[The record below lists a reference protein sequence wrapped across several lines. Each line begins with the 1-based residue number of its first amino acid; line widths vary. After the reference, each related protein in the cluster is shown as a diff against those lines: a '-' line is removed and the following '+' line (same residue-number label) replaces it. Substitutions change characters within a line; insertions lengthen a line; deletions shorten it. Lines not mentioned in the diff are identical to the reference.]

1 MTTAIKAQAMF
12 NNLVTELEK
21 VYGDQMKTNVQLLEI
36 GKAILPEMRDVIRN
50 SDVDL
55 LNKEPQY
62 LIVNTNNRSGL
73 HWVGVYI
80 SGKKIFVF
88 DTFAR
93 KTTNIMKTFVKRAEK
108 AGFAIIETRKRIE
121 QADAQQ
127 DCGLRS
133 LAWLIILVNKG
144 IRFAMLV

>member
-73 HWVGVYI
+73 HWVGVYM

-88 DTFAR
+88 DTYEDF
-93 KTTNIMKTFVKRAEK
+93 
-108 AGFAIIETRKRIE
+108 
-121 QADAQQ
+121 
-127 DCGLRS
+127 C
-133 LAWLIILVNKG
+133 
-144 IRFAMLV
+144 

>member
-73 HWVGVYI
+73 IG
-80 SGKKIFVF
+80 SVF
-88 DTFAR
+88 TFR
-93 KTTNIMKTFVKRAEK
+93 ERRFSFLIPLHER
-108 AGFAIIETRKRIE
+108 
-121 QADAQQ
+121 QQ
-127 DCGLRS
+127 TS
-133 LAWLIILVNKG
+133 
-144 IRFAMLV
+144 